1 MLQKDLLVDMEIY
14 VEVEIEKN
22 ADNLSLAIVD
32 FDQGGKSSV
41 TFSPDTG
48 TRMVKFEIIWSLS

>member
-1 MLQKDLLVDMEIY
+1 MLQKSELMGLEFY
-14 VEVEIEKN
+14 VEVQIKKN

-48 TRMVKFEIIWSLS
+48 EEN